1 MFSLDKARLDR
12 ARQESARR
20 GSVSMDFVFAS
31 LIFILILGFTAIS
44 YSNYLDAYKIAES
57 KKSLEASA
65 LSISE
70 TLIKSSGYP
79 RNWEQ
84 NVSAFEIPGLGVL
97 GLAGQ
102 ENENVL
108 DPNKVTAFSTL
119 SYNATRNMFGFDGD
133 YYISIKS
140 VDGKTFFSK
149 GTEYADSSSVAI
161 ERIVLFNQSVC
172 RLTVR
177 LYG

>member
-1 MFSLDKARLDR
+1 
-12 ARQESARR
+12 
-20 GSVSMDFVFAS
+20 MDFVFAS

-44 YSNYLDAYKIAES
+44 YSNYLDAYKITES

-70 TLIKSSGYP
+70 ALIKSTGYP

-84 NVSAFEIPGLGVL
+84 NVSGLSVL
-97 GLAGQ
+97 GLAGS

-108 DPNKVTAFSTL
+108 DLNKVAAFNTL
-119 SYNATRNMFGFDGD
+119 SYNTTRDLFGIDND
-133 YYISIKS
+133 YFISIKS
-140 VDGKTFFSK
+140 VDGISFFSK
-149 GTEYADSSSVAI
+149 GTEYADNSSVAI
-161 ERIVLFNQSVC
+161 ERLVRFNQSIC

>member
-12 ARQESARR
+12 ERQESARR

-31 LIFILILGFTAIS
+31 LIFIIILGFTAIS
-44 YSNYLDAYKIAES
+44 YSNYLNDFKIAES
-57 KKSLEASA
+57 KKSLETSA

-84 NVSAFEIPGLGVL
+84 NVSALEVSGLGVL
-97 GLAGQ
+97 GLAES
-102 ENENVL
+102 ENETVL
-108 DPNKVTAFSTL
+108 DPNKVAAFNTL
-119 SYNATRNMFGFDGD
+119 SYNATRELFGIDND
-133 YYISIKS
+133 YYTSIKS
-140 VDGKTFFSK
+140 MDGKSFFSK
-149 GTEYADSSSVAI
+149 GTEFADNSSVAI
-161 ERIVLFNQSVC
+161 ERIVLFNQSIC
-172 RLTVR
+172 KLTVR